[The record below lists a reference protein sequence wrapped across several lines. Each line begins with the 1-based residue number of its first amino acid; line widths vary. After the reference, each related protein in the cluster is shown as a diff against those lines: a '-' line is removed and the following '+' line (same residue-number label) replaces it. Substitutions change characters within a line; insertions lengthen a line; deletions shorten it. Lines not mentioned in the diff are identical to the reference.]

1 MQTNLIESTNASA
14 VSEPRLSHLL
24 RTGKA
29 KPVFLQ
35 GAFPFAGRGFFTPKT
50 LNDALV
56 YEVPPQCTAEVVYFR
71 AGNLSD
77 DLVYLTLMADGKPI
91 RYFPV
96 GPKGDF
102 HVPLVIVES
111 QPSGTKLEVGFA
123 APRSLTGS
131 IVVDVGIVEIP
142 EGS

>member
-1 MQTNLIESTNASA
+1 
-14 VSEPRLSHLL
+14 
-24 RTGKA
+24 
-29 KPVFLQ
+29 
-35 GAFPFAGRGFFTPKT
+35 
-50 LNDALV
+50 
-56 YEVPPQCTAEVVYFR
+56 
-71 AGNLSD
+71 
-77 DLVYLTLMADGKPI
+77 MADGKPI